1 MDRAR
6 PFERHARGLFAC
18 RACLYELD
26 QRVLEANMRQ
36 DAAVL
41 QVSNRA
47 AWS

>member
-1 MDRAR
+1 M
-6 PFERHARGLFAC
+6 HAALFAC

-41 QVSNRA
+41 PMSGQSMRP
-47 AWS
+47 